1 MDIGNKLRVLRH
13 EVGYSQQKVAD
24 YLNISKSKY
33 CRMEDNSSSP
43 DARELEQIFLLYGIS
58 PNDFFG
64 MEFPIRHKLIYPEG
78 ILDNFEMEIEN
89 LRELTEDWNI
99 NRERLNRLRKALEPV
114 LEARNEALDFP
125 ELDLSHVP
133 SGTTVKQVVLDIRGE
148 RLIKQYFK
156 LEEEYHKVLF
166 GAN

>member
-99 NRERLNRLRKALEPV
+99 NRERLNRLRKA
-114 LEARNEALDFP
+114 
-125 ELDLSHVP
+125 
-133 SGTTVKQVVLDIRGE
+133 
-148 RLIKQYFK
+148 
-156 LEEEYHKVLF
+156 
-166 GAN
+166 